1 MESGTQVIPSRLQKP
16 QCSKHV
22 LVAQAWQTITED
34 ASGVTDDVAEA
45 EAADEFDGRVEGGE
59 SQMSSGPSVGSVCC
73 AAGFSSEMVGV
84 SQALGC
90 ACCGAMAWAVDE
102 AG

>member
-1 MESGTQVIPSRLQKP
+1 MESGAQVIPLRLQKP

-22 LVAQAWQTITED
+22 LVAQAWQTIAED
-34 ASGVTDDVAEA
+34 ASGATDEAAEP
-45 EAADEFDGRVEGGE
+45 EAADEFDGRVEGGG

-84 SQALGC
+84 SQAFGC
-90 ACCGAMAWAVDE
+90 AHRGAMAWVMDE
-102 AG
+102 EG

>member
-1 MESGTQVIPSRLQKP
+1 MIPSRLQKP

-34 ASGVTDDVAEA
+34 ARGVTDEDAEA
-45 EAADEFDGRVEGGE
+45 AAADEFDDSVEGGE

-73 AAGFSSEMVGV
+73 AAGFSCEMVGV
-84 SQALGC
+84 SQVFGC
-90 ACCGAMAWAVDE
+90 VSRGAMAWAVDE

>member
-1 MESGTQVIPSRLQKP
+1 MESGAQVIPLRLQKP

-22 LVAQAWQTITED
+22 LVAQARQSVVED
-34 ASGVTDDVAEA
+34 ARGASDEAAEP
-45 EAADEFDGRVEGGE
+45 EAADEFDGRVEGGG
-59 SQMSSGPSVGSVCC
+59 SQKSSGPSVGSVCC